1 MAIVAGAF
9 LLLFGAAM
17 AWWLPR
23 GFPQA
28 RYTRIAYFCT
38 ALGGL
43 GFLVWAISHVLS
55 LGIVAVV
62 FLLLGGIFGIVG
74 FVRKE
79 LRVTL

>member
-9 LLLFGAAM
+9 LLVFGAAM

-23 GFPQA
+23 GFPEA
-28 RYTRIAYFCT
+28 RYTRIAYVFT

-43 GFLVWAISHVLS
+43 GFTIWAITHVLPF
-55 LGIVAVV
+55 GVAAVIALV
-62 FLLLGGIFGIVG
+62 LGGIFGIVG